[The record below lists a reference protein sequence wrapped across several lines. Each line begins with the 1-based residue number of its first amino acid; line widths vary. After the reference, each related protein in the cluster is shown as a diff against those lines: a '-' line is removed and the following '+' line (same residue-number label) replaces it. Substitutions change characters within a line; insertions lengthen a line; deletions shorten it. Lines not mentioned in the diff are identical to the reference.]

1 VFSLSKP
8 KTFDLGN
15 YPKGHTRTVDFAKPG
30 IVFVNC
36 HLHPN
41 MTAAIVI
48 APNQWCTK
56 ADAAGRFTLADV
68 PPGSYT
74 IVAWHRAAGFVR
86 QTVKVYKDHASPVEF
101 IIPLDEAGDPR
112 VVAQR

>member
-1 VFSLSKP
+1 LSKP

-15 YPKGHTRTVDFAKPG
+15 YPKDHTRTVSFDRPG
-30 IVFVNC
+30 VVFVNC
-36 HLHPN
+36 RLHPN
-41 MTAAIVI
+41 MSAAIVV

-56 ADAAGRFTLADV
+56 ADAAGRFALPDV

-74 IVAWHRAAGFVR
+74 IVAWHRAAGFFR
-86 QTVKVYKDHASPVEF
+86 QPVKVGTDRASPVEF
-101 IIPLDEAGDPR
+101 IIPLDENGDAK